1 MAALQQLNFEQ
12 AMTLVFVFSTLVVSG
27 AWMGGRVYFRVG
39 L

>member
-12 AMTLVFVFSTLVVSG
+12 AMTLVFVLAAMATGGL
-27 AWMGGRVYFRVG
+27 WMSGRVYFRVG